1 MLFFRYYIAALII
14 PRLLTLV
21 FRHSTKKRET
31 RLPLFYRVCEWITQ
45 LLPQLPRTQALLEQ
59 LALPRKPLVLAR

>member
-1 MLFFRYYIAALII
+1 MI
-14 PRLLTLV
+14 LV
-21 FRHSTKKRET
+21 VASLSFDIRQKKRET